1 MIEIRA
7 TDVFNQW
14 LDGLL
19 DLRGRARIQ
28 ARIERLAAGNAG
40 DTKPVG
46 EGISELRIDCG
57 PGYRVYFKLHGRRSV
72 ILLAGGDKSTRGSD
86 IKTASR
92 LGKNSPP
99 FLFLV
104 RAVDSLACSP
114 DKLPS
119 NDLFRGAIQQQFE
132 MVKDDAGFGRERGL
146 QIAFVVRR

>member
-1 MIEIRA
+1 VIEIRT

-57 PGYRVYFKLHGRRSV
+57 PGYRVYSKMHGRKSV
-72 ILLAGGDKSTRGSD
+72 ILLAGGDKSTQGSD

-92 LGKNSPP
+92 LARN
-99 FLFLV
+99 L
-104 RAVDSLACSP
+104 
-114 DKLPS
+114 
-119 NDLFRGAIQQQFE
+119 
-132 MVKDDAGFGRERGL
+132 
-146 QIAFVVRR
+146 

>member
-1 MIEIRA
+1 VIEIRT

-57 PGYRVYFKLHGRRSV
+57 PRYRVYFKMHGRKSV
-72 ILLAGGDKSTRGSD
+72 ILLPGGDKSTQGRD

-92 LGKNSPP
+92 LARN
-99 FLFLV
+99 L
-104 RAVDSLACSP
+104 
-114 DKLPS
+114 
-119 NDLFRGAIQQQFE
+119 
-132 MVKDDAGFGRERGL
+132 
-146 QIAFVVRR
+146 

>member
-1 MIEIRA
+1 VIEIRT

-57 PGYRVYFKLHGRRSV
+57 PGYRVYFKMHGRKSV
-72 ILLAGGDKSTRGSD
+72 ILLAGGDKSTQGSD

-92 LGKNSPP
+92 LARN
-99 FLFLV
+99 L
-104 RAVDSLACSP
+104 
-114 DKLPS
+114 
-119 NDLFRGAIQQQFE
+119 
-132 MVKDDAGFGRERGL
+132 
-146 QIAFVVRR
+146 